1 VLGIAGS
8 RPSYLRG
15 VARDVNGGGWQAD
28 QLAAQ
33 APTVVCMVTCPKAV
47 ASTSSLSQEAIVPQ
61 LLGGATAADLTEQAR
76 TSVLAATGG
85 ALVQQTLTGD
95 GTRLTVGAG
104 STPLFFDVPGGDTT
118 WRQTNDNRVA
128 LALSSAKNGTYAARA
143 FRRDGKSWHQIGSTR
158 RSTTLFGCVDE
169 GAEHLV
175 VTDPKPNLIDIT
187 RGLTVEIPGLE
198 AGGDCGFTE
207 EAVVVAQYSASGG
220 ASKTDLV
227 TAGLDGRVRS
237 RQSFPFEVRIRTQV
251 NGSHYLVLQES
262 GAWENDSSGA
272 HLRTVDNVADA
283 RYDEQGDLVTVSPT
297 GDVRW
302 LSATEG

>member
-8 RPSYLRG
+8 QPSYLRG
-15 VARDVNGGGWQAD
+15 VARDVNSDSWQAD
-28 QLAAQ
+28 HLAAR

-47 ASTSSLSQEAIVPQ
+47 ASTSSLSQEAMAPQ
-61 LLGGATAADLTEQAR
+61 LLGGATAADLTKQAQ
-76 TSVLAATGG
+76 TSVLAAAGG
-85 ALVQQTLTGD
+85 ALVQQTLTMD
-95 GTRLTVGAG
+95 GTRLTVGVG

-128 LALSSAKNGTYAARA
+128 LALSSAENGTYTARA
-143 FRRDGKSWHQIGSTR
+143 FRRDGKSWHQIGPTR
-158 RSTTLFGCVDE
+158 RSTTLFGCVDQN
-169 GAEHLV
+169 AEHLV
-175 VTDPKPNLIDIT
+175 ITDPKPNLLDIA
-187 RGLTVEIPGLE
+187 RGTTVKIPGLE

-207 EAVVVAQYSASGG
+207 EAVVVAQYSTSGA

-227 TAGLDGRVRS
+227 TAGLDGQVRF
-237 RQSFPFEVRIRTQV
+237 RKSFPFEARIRTQV
-251 NGSHYLVLQES
+251 NGDHYLVLQGS
-262 GAWENDSSGA
+262 SAWEYDSFGA

-302 LSATEG
+302 LSAT